1 MTEVGSTRPGH
12 SRTRLAKWLLSGA
25 VLAIVALLPSSAMA
39 QSSIA
44 GVVRDASGG
53 VLPGVTVEAASP
65 ALIEKV
71 RTAVSDGTGQ
81 YRLENLR
88 PGTYTLTFSL
98 TGFSQVKRENVE
110 VSGGA
115 ILSINADMRVGGVQ
129 ETITVSGETPVV
141 DVQTSTKKQTVLD
154 DSVIESLPSSRGYGN
169 LLSAVP
175 GIQNNSLDNGT
186 NPTMVFFTAH
196 GGRGNEGTVQIDG
209 MNVGAS
215 FNGGGVSSFGYP
227 TQSAAEVQVTVVG
240 GLGETD
246 RGGPAFNIIPK
257 TGGNSFSGEGFQSW
271 AGDWSYGNN
280 VDARQQAFI
289 PDVPTLHKN
298 WDSSFALGGPI
309 VRDRLWFYG
318 NVRSFGSMADVPGQY
333 GNKNAGDPNAWSYV
347 EDRSIQARN
356 ANDKK
361 IAAIRL
367 TGQLTPRN
375 KLGFYE
381 DYQKN
386 CTGSAYEKGGKQC
399 RDRGDDW
406 IALNG
411 GFNNGSPESGNVWD
425 DREKIIQTSWT
436 SPVTNKLLLE
446 AGLSSLNSRWGGTPP
461 AGALLDF
468 IPVVEL
474 VPHPGSG
481 VPLPFYAY
489 RSQWSFFGN
498 NYGLDQ
504 QHNVWRA
511 SAAYVTGSHNLK
523 AGYNAGYLVENQTR
537 TSVSSGIQNYLFFDG
552 FPISLT
558 QQISNHAW
566 ANRVRYDAFY
576 VQDQWTHNRL
586 TVQGAVR
593 YEHAWSWFPGDGT
606 NGITAPTPYN
616 SAPILFPKT
625 DGVKGFS
632 DITPR
637 MGLAYDVF
645 GNGKTSFKVSVSKY
659 LQPANNE
666 SVFTSGNPSV
676 SFAQSTDRSWF
687 DADTDYVADCD
698 LNNAQANG
706 ECGPWANQNFGK
718 STSGTVVNP
727 ATLEGWGSRPYDW
740 QFGVSVQQELM
751 PRVSGTLGYNRR
763 WWGNFYYT
771 DNRAVGASDFDQVT
785 ITAPRNE
792 FLPDGGGYPV
802 SFFLAKEAKFGQF
815 DNYFTFAKDYGDVT
829 YYWHGLDYD
838 VNARMTNGV
847 NLQIGASTGRGVR
860 DTCEVQ
866 ASLPES
872 TLNVAFGTGI
882 SQVDAC
888 AVNEPWQTNVRGLAS
903 YTIPKSDVLV
913 SAIARSI
920 ANNVPQTTQDAVAT
934 NGLSLN
940 ANYDVTS
947 AQVLAAIGR
956 PLPGG
961 AATQSINL
969 VKPGEVYGPRINAV
983 DMRFAKILRFGR
995 TRTNVGIDLYNI
1007 FNTNTG
1013 TTFNQNFGTDGAT
1026 YRQEVTLLNPRFL
1039 RFNVTVDF

>member
-1 MTEVGSTRPGH
+1 MTEVGSTRPGC
-12 SRTRLAKWLLSGA
+12 SRTRLVQWLLSGA
-25 VLAIVALLPSSAMA
+25 VLALVALLPSSALA

-71 RTAVSDGTGQ
+71 RTAVTDGTGQ

-115 ILSINADMRVGGVQ
+115 ILSINADLRVGGVQ

-154 DSVIESLPSSRGYGN
+154 DSVIEALPSSRGYGN

-246 RGGPAFNIIPK
+246 RGGPAFNIVPEDRRQHLQRRGRSRAGPA
-257 TGGNSFSGEGFQSW
+257 TGRTATTSTRGSRRSS
-271 AGDWSYGNN
+271 
-280 VDARQQAFI
+280 
-289 PDVPTLHKN
+289 PTCPTLHKN

-318 NVRSFGSMADVPGQY
+318 NVRSFGIMSDVPGQY

-386 CTGSAYEKGGKQC
+386 CTGSAYEKGGEQC

-425 DREKIIQTSWT
+425 DREKIIQASWT

-446 AGLSSLNSRWGGTPP
+446 AGLSSLNSRWGGHALRP
-461 AGALLDF
+461 ARCSISFPSSSSCA
-468 IPVVEL
+468 
-474 VPHPGSG
+474 HPGSG

-489 RSQWSFFGN
+489 RAPWSFFGN
-498 NYGLDQ
+498 ILRPRPAAQRVARVDVLRHRLAQPEGRLRRRLSRGEPDAHVGQLGHPELPVLRRLPDQ
-504 QHNVWRA
+504 PHAADLQPRLGQPRPLRRLLRA
-511 SAAYVTGSHNLK
+511 GPVDAQPPHACRARCATSTPGAGSP
-523 AGYNAGYLVENQTR
+523 ATAR
-537 TSVSSGIQNYLFFDG
+537 TAS
-552 FPISLT
+552 P
-558 QQISNHAW
+558 
-566 ANRVRYDAFY
+566 
-576 VQDQWTHNRL
+576 
-586 TVQGAVR
+586 
-593 YEHAWSWFPGDGT
+593 
-606 NGITAPTPYN
+606 APTPYN

-625 DGVKGFS
+625 DGVKGFN

-637 MGLAYDVF
+637 MGAGLRRVRERQDLVQ
-645 GNGKTSFKVSVSKY
+645 GQ
-659 LQPANNE
+659 LQQVPAAGQQRE
-666 SVFTSGNPSV
+666 RVHVGQPV
-676 SFAQSTDRSWF
+676 GVVRPEHRPQLVRRRRRLRGRLRS
-687 DADTDYVADCD
+687 
-698 LNNAQANG
+698 QQP
-706 ECGPWANQNFGK
+706 E
-718 STSGTVVNP
+718 
-727 ATLEGWGSRPYDW
+727 RP
-740 QFGVSVQQELM
+740 
-751 PRVSGTLGYNRR
+751 T
-763 WWGNFYYT
+763 
-771 DNRAVGASDFDQVT
+771 AS
-785 ITAPRNE
+785 A
-792 FLPDGGGYPV
+792 
-802 SFFLAKEAKFGQF
+802 
-815 DNYFTFAKDYGDVT
+815 
-829 YYWHGLDYD
+829 
-838 VNARMTNGV
+838 AR
-847 NLQIGASTGRGVR
+847 
-860 DTCEVQ
+860 
-866 ASLPES
+866 
-872 TLNVAFGTGI
+872 
-882 SQVDAC
+882 
-888 AVNEPWQTNVRGLAS
+888 
-903 YTIPKSDVLV
+903 
-913 SAIARSI
+913 
-920 ANNVPQTTQDAVAT
+920 
-934 NGLSLN
+934 
-940 ANYDVTS
+940 
-947 AQVLAAIGR
+947 
-956 PLPGG
+956 
-961 AATQSINL
+961 
-969 VKPGEVYGPRINAV
+969 
-983 DMRFAKILRFGR
+983 GR
-995 TRTNVGIDLYNI
+995 TRTS
-1007 FNTNTG
+1007 
-1013 TTFNQNFGTDGAT
+1013 ASPPAA
-1026 YRQEVTLLNPRFL
+1026 RR
-1039 RFNVTVDF
+1039 